1 MAKFINLYSS
11 SKGNSSYAGNSAGG
25 ILIDIGKS
33 YSATKSAL
41 DRNNILTDDVKAIF
55 ITHEHSDHIS
65 GLKVF
70 LKNKKVPV
78 FATRGTLD
86 ALLEKGIL
94 NSLDEYHE
102 IGSGTEI
109 CNMKIEPFS
118 TSHDSNESCG
128 YKINFR
134 SDSSFCVATD
144 TGKITEDMKEKIIGC
159 NGILLET
166 NYDPKMLQYGC
177 YPAALKDRITSNV
190 GHLSNCVAAKFA
202 AELLGEN
209 TTRFILGHLS
219 ENNNLP
225 SLSFNAVTSSL
236 DSKGAEE
243 SKDYLIEVASPVKG
257 SKAFIF

>member
-41 DRNNILTDDVKAIF
+41 ESNRISTNDIKAIF
-55 ITHEHSDHIS
+55 ITHEHSDHVC

-78 FATRGTLD
+78 FATRGTLN

-109 CNMKIEPFS
+109 CNMKIEPFA

-128 YKINFR
+128 YKIYFR
-134 SDSSFCVATD
+134 SDSSFCVTTD
-144 TGKITEDMKEKIIGC
+144 TGEITEDMKKKIIGC

-166 NYDPKMLQYGC
+166 NYDPKMLKYGY
-177 YPAALKDRITSNV
+177 YPAALKDRISSNV
-190 GHLSNCVAAKFA
+190 GHLSNFVAANFA
-202 AELLGEN
+202 AELLSEN

-219 ENNNLP
+219 EKNNLP
-225 SLSFNAVTSSL
+225 SLSFKAVTSSL
-236 DSKGAEE
+236 GAVGAKE
-243 SKDYLIEVASPVKG
+243 SKDYLIEVASPIKG